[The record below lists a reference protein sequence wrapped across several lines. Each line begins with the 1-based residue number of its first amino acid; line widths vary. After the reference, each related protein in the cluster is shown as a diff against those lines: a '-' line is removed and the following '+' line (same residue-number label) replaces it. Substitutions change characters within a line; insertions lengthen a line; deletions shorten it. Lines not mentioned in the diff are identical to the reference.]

1 MSGYIINLNLNPSLE
16 LPKTPEFDQP
26 ILRLFFLFKGFFLY
40 FSVLL
45 LPIMSYVVLNMMF
58 KHLKANHKD

>member
-26 ILRLFFLFKGFFLY
+26 ILRLFFLFKGFFKIFFCIAFTDYALCR
-40 FSVLL
+40 
-45 LPIMSYVVLNMMF
+45 I
-58 KHLKANHKD
+58 KHDV